1 MAHIVALYRY
11 PVKGFTPEEC
21 ASLTILDDGRV
32 AGDRVLGFRFA
43 DSAAPDDEWS
53 NKYECVVLANT
64 PGLAQLRVQ
73 FDHRALRL
81 RIDVNGDVLIDETL
95 DGGGR
100 GRIVAAMEK
109 YALALNENPLSG
121 NPGRLP
127 LRMIGDGTTPR
138 YQDDRAGR
146 VTLHGRASVAA
157 VAAAVGD
164 SALDER
170 RFRSNIAIE
179 GLDAWEE
186 LAWIGRK
193 VRIGNLQFDV
203 VKPKVR
209 CLATHA
215 NPDTGERDRPI
226 LKTLKGAFAQ
236 EQPTFAVAMAV
247 IGGGGEIRV
256 GDAVTLVA

>member
-1 MAHIVALYRY
+1 MPRVVALYRY
-11 PVKGFTPEEC
+11 PVKGFTAEGCE
-21 ASLTILDDGRV
+21 ALTILDDGRV

-43 DSAAPDDEWS
+43 DAKAPDDEWS

-64 PGLAQLRVQ
+64 PGLARLRVQ
-73 FDHRALRL
+73 FDQQALRL
-81 RIDVNGDVLIDETL
+81 RIDLNGGVLIDETL
-95 DGGGR
+95 NGGGR
-100 GRIVAAMEK
+100 GRIVDAMEK
-109 YALALNENPLSG
+109 YVLALNENPLSG

-164 SALDER
+164 SALNEQ

-179 GLDAWEE
+179 GLDEWEE
-186 LAWIGRK
+186 LTWIGRK
-193 VRIGNLQFDV
+193 VRVGNLHFDV

-215 NPDTGERDRPI
+215 NPDTGERDLPI
-226 LKTLKGAFAQ
+226 LKTLTSAFAQ
-236 EQPTFAVAMAV
+236 AQPTFAIAMAV
-247 IGGGGEIRV
+247 DGGGGEIRV
-256 GDAVTLVA
+256 GDAVTLIE

>member
-1 MAHIVALYRY
+1 MNVEFVFFILVQLVTWRLSLYEGSVAHLHLICRRTISHLPAKRQLTPVKSQDQLATSPLEMPMPRIAALYRY

-21 ASLTILDDGRV
+21 ESLTVLDDGRV

-64 PGLAQLRVQ
+64 PGLARLRIQ
-73 FDHRALRL
+73 FDHRTLRL
-81 RIDVNGDVLIDETL
+81 CIDVNGDVLIDETL
-95 DGGGR
+95 DDGGR
-100 GRIVAAMEK
+100 RRIVAAIEK

-121 NPGRLP
+121 NLSRLP

-170 RFRSNIAIE
+170 RFR
-179 GLDAWEE
+179 
-186 LAWIGRK
+186 
-193 VRIGNLQFDV
+193 
-203 VKPKVR
+203 
-209 CLATHA
+209 
-215 NPDTGERDRPI
+215 
-226 LKTLKGAFAQ
+226 
-236 EQPTFAVAMAV
+236 
-247 IGGGGEIRV
+247 
-256 GDAVTLVA
+256 

>member
-1 MAHIVALYRY
+1 
-11 PVKGFTPEEC
+11 
-21 ASLTILDDGRV
+21 
-32 AGDRVLGFRFA
+32 
-43 DSAAPDDEWS
+43 
-53 NKYECVVLANT
+53 
-64 PGLAQLRVQ
+64 
-73 FDHRALRL
+73 
-81 RIDVNGDVLIDETL
+81 
-95 DGGGR
+95 
-100 GRIVAAMEK
+100 
-109 YALALNENPLSG
+109 
-121 NPGRLP
+121 
-127 LRMIGDGTTPR
+127 
-138 YQDDRAGR
+138 

-164 SALDER
+164 SVLDER